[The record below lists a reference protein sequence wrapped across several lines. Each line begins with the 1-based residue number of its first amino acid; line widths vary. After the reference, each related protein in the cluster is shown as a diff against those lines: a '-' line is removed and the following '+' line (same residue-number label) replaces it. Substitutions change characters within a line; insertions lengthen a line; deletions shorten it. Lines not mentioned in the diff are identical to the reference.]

1 MNRCEE
7 VLMHHGVLGMKWG
20 IRRYQPYPKG
30 YKGDGK
36 YLKKVYKKKGLKGL
50 YETDTVKQITNS
62 KKYKSLVQEI
72 KDHNRKEVETYH
84 KFDNYVEKKGYK
96 KITDLDS
103 TAHKLYDEAH
113 KYSDK
118 SSESRQK
125 LKEYA
130 VSEVN
135 SILKDSG
142 NIKVTDNWKK
152 SMKDKYDDPKTEI
165 KDIVVRALVWEYPD
179 EVLPYGATKTK
190 TRR

>member
-7 VLMHHGVLGMKWG
+7 VLMHHGILGMKWG

-50 YETDTVKQITNS
+50 YETDAVKQITNS

-72 KDHNRKEVETYH
+72 KDNDRKEVETH
-84 KFDNYVEKKGYK
+84 RKFDNYVEKKGYK
-96 KITDLDS
+96 NILELDS
-103 TAHKLYDEAH
+103 TALKLKDEAH
-113 KYSDK
+113 KYGNK
-118 SSESRQK
+118 SIESRQE
-125 LKEYA
+125 LKAYA

-135 SILKDSG
+135 NILKDSG
-142 NIKVTDNWKK
+142 NIKVTDRWKK
-152 SMKDKYDDPKTEI
+152 SMKDRYDDPKTEI